1 MFYVIWKLKCH
12 RNQDSSSNAV
22 HRRQKN
28 TCSISDVT
36 HVSLTAPLHD
46 LSQQQNHIKVI
57 ATG

>member
-1 MFYVIWKLKCH
+1 MIYVIWKVKWY

-22 HRRQKN
+22 HRRKKN
-28 TCSISDVT
+28 ICSISDVT